1 MKPTLVVMAAGVGSR
16 YGGLKQIDPIGPS
29 GEIIIDYSVYDAIR
43 AGFGKIVFIIRRDIE
58 NDFKSAIGSHFEGR
72 IPLEYVYQEVNK
84 LPVGF
89 QSPAGRTKPW
99 GTGHAILCCKDTV
112 KEPFAV
118 INADDFYGQDS
129 YAIIN
134 RYLEVMQV
142 SSTDYCMVG
151 YAIKNTLSDHGAVT
165 RGMCEMDAKNM
176 LKTVVERFKIE
187 KTATGA
193 RFADEKNDWQPLT
206 GDEIASMNMFGFSP
220 AFFKELDR
228 MFPEF
233 LKANMDNL
241 KSEFLLPSLVDRL
254 ICEGRCTMKVLRTSE
269 RWFGVTYKEDKPVVV
284 ANIRKLVDAGKYPVT
299 LWT

>member
-16 YGGLKQIDPIGPS
+16 YGGLKQIEPVGPS
-29 GEIIIDYSVYDAIR
+29 GEIIIDYSVYDAIL
-43 AGFGKIVFIIRRDIE
+43 AGFGKVVFIIRRDIE
-58 NDFKSAIGSHFEGR
+58 QDFKSAIGSHFEGR
-72 IPLEYVYQEVNK
+72 IPLEYVYQELNK
-84 LPVGF
+84 LPAGF
-89 QSPAGRTKPW
+89 QSPAERKKPW
-99 GTGHAILCCKDTV
+99 GTGHAILCCKDAV

-129 YAIIN
+129 YAIIR
-134 RYLEVMQV
+134 RYLEALKV
-142 SSTDYCMVG
+142 SDTNYCMVG

-165 RGMCEMDAKNM
+165 RGMCEMDSKSM
-176 LKTVVERFKIE
+176 LKSVVERFKIE

-193 RFADEKNDWQPLT
+193 RFADEKNEWQPLT

-220 AFFKELDR
+220 AFFKELER

-233 LKANMDNL
+233 LKANMENL

-254 ICEGRCTMKVLRTSE
+254 IREGRCTMKVLRTSE
-269 RWFGVTYKEDKPVVV
+269 RWFGVTYKEDKPEVV
-284 ANIRKLVDAGKYPVT
+284 ANVRKLVDAGKYPVK